1 MGKWGRRNL
10 NHGIPE
16 DTEKGGDFE
25 QETERTEEIRF
36 WALGRRKAGIRRR
49 WEASAVA
56 QKGSGATRAETGNFN
71 REIRE
76 IREKRRGF

>member
-1 MGKWGRRNL
+1 MNADLGKWGRRNL

-36 WALGRRKAGIRRR
+36 WALGRRKAGIRR
-49 WEASAVA
+49 
-56 QKGSGATRAETGNFN
+56 QTC
-71 REIRE
+71 
-76 IREKRRGF
+76 